1 MLRIFKGTSP
11 GVIALMALT
20 LAVFW
25 TGAFIHP
32 QSPSSGSQDAGPMPL
47 YGVMVYLIGNIP
59 AAGTIFSFIICILV
73 LFLLV
78 NFNTSQFFIHERTFL
93 PATLYILFSGL
104 LPQCRGLNPALP
116 AVVFLMLA
124 IRRIMDSYRKPGIA
138 YNFFDAGVLIG
149 IGTLFYANLVW
160 FGILAIVGIVIIRTG
175 NLKEIVVSVM
185 GLITPLIITTGLY
198 YVLGRDLTSLFHD
211 IKQNLF
217 GEAEG
222 YLFSRL
228 SVTAIIFSGLTLI
241 VSVAF
246 LARGINSKKIKA
258 RKTFSILLWAFFVS
272 LVLYFAL
279 PSVSVEMI
287 WITAMPA
294 SYLLAHYF
302 IFARRKIFPEI
313 IFTGFLL
320 LILLIQVIDIF

>member
-32 QSPSSGSQDAGPMPL
+32 QSPFTGSQGAGPMPL
-47 YGVMVYLIGNIP
+47 YGIIVYLIGNFP

-73 LFLLV
+73 MFLLV

-93 PATLYILFSGL
+93 PATLYILLSSLF
-104 LPQCRGLNPALP
+104 PQSRGLNPALP

-124 IRRIMDSYRKPGIA
+124 IRRIIDSYRKPGIA

-160 FGILAIVGIVIIRTG
+160 LGILAIVGIVIIRTG
-175 NLKEIVVSVM
+175 NLKEIVVSIL
-185 GLITPLIITTGLY
+185 GLITPLAITAGLY
-198 YVLGRDLTSLFHD
+198 FVLGKDLTSLFQNF
-211 IKQNLF
+211 KENLF
-217 GEAEG
+217 GEAG
-222 YLFSRL
+222 DYLFGRL
-228 SVTAIIFSGLTLI
+228 SVAAVIFCGLALI
-241 VSVAF
+241 VSIAF
-246 LARGINSKKIKA
+246 LVRGINSKKIKA
-258 RKTFSILLWAFFVS
+258 RKTFSILLWAFFIS
-272 LVLYFAL
+272 LLLYFAL

-287 WITAMPA
+287 WITAMPS
-294 SYLLAHYF
+294 SYILAHYF
-302 IFARRKIFPEI
+302 IFSRRKIFPEI
-313 IFTGFLL
+313 IFTGFFLL
-320 LILLIQVIDIF
+320 VLVIQVIDIF